1 MNKNSLTMVFQIS
14 RSIFVLFLILVIFG
28 AITKISLLV
37 YFGMI
42 LASIS
47 WITPGILIVLNFP
60 WFAQFWLRG
69 INSFWFSGDPW
80 DQLTGWK
87 KFTIYFFS
95 ILFSST
101 AIIAIASY
109 IIH

>member
-1 MNKNSLTMVFQIS
+1 
-14 RSIFVLFLILVIFG
+14 
-28 AITKISLLV
+28 
-37 YFGMI
+37 MI

-47 WITPGILIVLNFP
+47 WITPGILIVLKFP
-60 WFAQFWLRG
+60 WLAQFWLRG

-109 IIH
+109 INHWLEQ